1 MRLKNSIKEENK
13 INETLIKHS
22 TINQNTNVFET
33 QTFDNALW
41 FFCWLIIYVFDTV
54 NIAGWLDKS
63 SKKEKENPWTP
74 SL

>member
-22 TINQNTNVFET
+22 KINQNTNVFET

-41 FFCWLIIYVFDTV
+41 FFC
-54 NIAGWLDKS
+54 
-63 SKKEKENPWTP
+63 
-74 SL
+74 